1 MAEKPQDPDW
11 KIPREHSGAQNRD
24 TVELS
29 LLSHLGVVEPI
40 QGHAEGPESAGATK
54 LWQAVQHCA
63 THRALPQ
70 NLIASRK
77 GMKTCWGSFR
87 KAKSIYRKVI

>member
-11 KIPREHSGAQNRD
+11 KIPREHSGAQHRD

-29 LLSHLGVVEPI
+29 LLSYLGWWSPSRAMQRALSLLVPLNSCRQVSTVP
-40 QGHAEGPESAGATK
+40 
-54 LWQAVQHCA
+54 L
-63 THRALPQ
+63 RALPQ
-70 NLIASRK
+70 DLVASKK
-77 GMKTCWGSFR
+77 GMRRCWGSFR